1 MVIYKIIQVSSFS
14 GSPSRFRTHSK
25 CKFLINTILNV
36 DKCDMISKQGHGRNQ
51 EYYYYTDLNRGE
63 TNISPYKKAHN

>member
-14 GSPSRFRTHSK
+14 GSPSRFRTRSK

-51 EYYYYTDLNRGE
+51 EYHYYTDLNRGE
-63 TNISPYKKAHN
+63 TNINPYRKAHD